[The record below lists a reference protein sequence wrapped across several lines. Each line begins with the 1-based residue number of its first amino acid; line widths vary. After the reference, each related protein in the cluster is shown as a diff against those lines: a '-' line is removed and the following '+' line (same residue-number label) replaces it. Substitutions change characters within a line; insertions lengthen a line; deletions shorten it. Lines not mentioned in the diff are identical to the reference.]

1 VEYKF
6 SFPHRN
12 DLAGG
17 LINGDRKTIY
27 PILFSICQKIDD
39 LKTRVY
45 LAKYMVEIKV
55 PDEFLMDPEVNSLH
69 QQYKQL
75 IQTFKTTHQQTI
87 QLREST
93 QDPEEIKQRLLKME
107 REKDQLKVKNEE
119 MTKKMRELSVSRTT
133 CFIYSCSLIE

>member
-1 VEYKF
+1 
-6 SFPHRN
+6 
-12 DLAGG
+12 
-17 LINGDRKTIY
+17 
-27 PILFSICQKIDD
+27 
-39 LKTRVY
+39 
-45 LAKYMVEIKV
+45 MVEIKV

-133 CFIYSCSLIE
+133 CFMYSCSLIERLGCLY